1 MLMCNVKNCKTNNFP
16 LKIKATQVERV
27 ESEFRPEF
35 IKHMLNKIDWTA
47 LVSAA
52 KDVGITIPDTLPENR
67 DEEFLKNVHHVLL
80 DIHVKEGEMTC
91 PHCNRSYP
99 ISQGIPNMLLK
110 EDEM

>member
-35 IKHMLNKIDWTA
+35 IKHMLNKVDWAA

-52 KDVGITIPDTLPENR
+52 KDVSDMRCDPKGVTNIARTVSSFKKKKQKTMI
-67 DEEFLKNVHHVLL
+67 
-80 DIHVKEGEMTC
+80 I
-91 PHCNRSYP
+91 
-99 ISQGIPNMLLK
+99 
-110 EDEM
+110 